1 MFSVQEKGTS
11 NFRNREGVIREI
23 RSIRPIEEHA
33 NYQQSLSLKKVAKRY
48 EGAVSSSGEKLNIF
62 EGDPKDVDEKLQL
75 IEKENRLMTQSQA
88 LASTSD
94 IRTLDVTQR
103 SSKWNANLNYLKSQL
118 SNKESR
124 KDFILQSRELLFKEI
139 SIRNKKEET
148 EKLKEFIDTENEKL
162 IEAK

>member
-1 MFSVQEKGTS
+1 M
-11 NFRNREGVIREI
+11 IREI

-33 NYQQSLSLKKVAKRY
+33 GYSQSLSLKKVAKRY
-48 EGAVSSSGEKLNIF
+48 EGVMPTSGDKLNIF

-88 LASTSD
+88 LAPTSD

-103 SSKWNANLNYLKSQL
+103 SSKWDANLNYLKSQL

-162 IEAK
+162 VEAKNSFKEDSDKFQ